1 MKGIVI
7 NAKISDKFSNGQQ
20 TVSFKIDYLF
30 GNWSWLFEKVQVKY
44 VLNMCW
50 ITGCSLQ
57 VDQKIFLKLKINV
70 S

>member
-1 MKGIVI
+1 MGNKQYHLKLI
-7 NAKISDKFSNGQQ
+7 ISLAIGHG
-20 TVSFKIDYLF
+20 YLR
-30 GNWSWLFEKVQVKY
+30 KY
-44 VLNMCW
+44 KWNTFWICW